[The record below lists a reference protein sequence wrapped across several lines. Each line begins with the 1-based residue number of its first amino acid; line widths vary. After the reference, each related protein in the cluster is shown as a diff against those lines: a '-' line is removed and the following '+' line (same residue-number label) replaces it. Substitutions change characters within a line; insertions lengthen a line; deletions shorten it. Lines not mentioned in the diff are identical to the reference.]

1 MDLNSLETEPQAVI
15 LLGETRITLLGTAHV
30 SRQSADKVREL
41 LSSGNYDAVAIELC
55 NSRYQAITNPDNLAK
70 MDLFQVLR
78 EGKTSMVMANLALS
92 AYQQKMANEL
102 GIEPGAEMKAAIEV
116 ADQQSIPVS
125 MIDREIGITLK
136 RIYRNIPWWRKLTLV
151 SALLASSL
159 SNEKVSED
167 DIEQLKQGDILE
179 SALSGLKENE
189 RSLFKPLIGERDQY
203 MALRLRSELADSNI
217 KNMLVVIGA
226 GHLKGMQTLL
236 EKIPAPTQQNIQ
248 KTLDELNA
256 IPAASRWPKLIPWL
270 IVAAIVAGFAIGFQK
285 SPQMGLG
292 MVIDWVLINGGL
304 SALGAALAW
313 AHPLTII
320 TAFLAAPLTSLNP
333 MIGAGMV
340 TAAMEVFL
348 RKPKV
353 GDFAQLKNDVT
364 NLSGWWKNRV
374 ARILLVF
381 FLSSMGSAIGTYVA
395 GFSIFQRLA
404 G

>member
-1 MDLNSLETEPQAVI
+1 MSNQEIEPQAVI

-30 SRQSADKVREL
+30 SRQSAEKVREL

-55 NSRYQAITNPDNLAK
+55 NSRYQAMSDPDKLAK

-102 GIEPGAEMKAAIEV
+102 GIEPGAEMKVAIEV
-116 ADQQSIPVS
+116 ADLQSIPIS
-125 MIDREIGITLK
+125 LIDREIGITLK
-136 RIYRNIPWWRKLTLV
+136 RIYRNIPWWRRLTLV
-151 SALLASSL
+151 SALLATSL
-159 SNEKVSED
+159 SNQKVSEE
-167 DIEQLKQGDILE
+167 DIEQLKQDDILE
-179 SALSGLKENE
+179 SALSGLKEND
-189 RSLFKPLIGERDQY
+189 RSLFEPLIGERDQY
-203 MALRLRSELADSNI
+203 MVSRLRTELVNSDI

-226 GHLKGMQTLL
+226 GHLKGMQALL
-236 EKIPAPTQQNIQ
+236 EKTPAPSEHDNQQ
-248 KTLDELNA
+248 TLSALNTV
-256 IPAASRWPKLIPWL
+256 PSASRWPKLIPWL
-270 IVAAIVAGFAIGFQK
+270 IVCAIVAGFAIGFQK
-285 SPQMGLG
+285 SPQMGID
-292 MVIDWVLINGGL
+292 MVVDWVLINGGL

-313 AHPLTII
+313 AHPITII

-353 GDFAQLKNDVT
+353 GDFSQLKTDVT
-364 NLSGWWKNRV
+364 QWRGWWKNRV

-381 FLSSMGSAIGTYVA
+381 FLSSLGSAIGTYVA
-395 GFSIFQRLA
+395 GFSIFHRLA

>member
-1 MDLNSLETEPQAVI
+1 MSNQEIEPQAVI

-55 NSRYQAITNPDNLAK
+55 NSRYQAMSDPDKLAK

-102 GIEPGAEMKAAIEV
+102 GIEPGAEMKVAIEV
-116 ADQQSIPVS
+116 ADFQSIPIS
-125 MIDREIGITLK
+125 LIDREIGITLK
-136 RIYRNIPWWRKLTLV
+136 RIYRNIPWWRRLTLV
-151 SALLASSL
+151 SALLATSL
-159 SNEKVSED
+159 SNQKVSEE
-167 DIEQLKQGDILE
+167 DIEQLKQDDILE
-179 SALSGLKENE
+179 SALSGLKEND
-189 RSLFKPLIGERDQY
+189 RSLFEPLIGERDQY
-203 MALRLRSELADSNI
+203 MVSRLRSELANSTI
-217 KNMLVVIGA
+217 ENMLVVIGA
-226 GHLKGMQTLL
+226 GHLKGMLALL
-236 EKIPAPTQQNIQ
+236 EKTPAPSEHDNQQ
-248 KTLDELNA
+248 TLNA
-256 IPAASRWPKLIPWL
+256 LNTIPSASRWPKLIPWL
-270 IVAAIVAGFAIGFQK
+270 IVCAIIAGFAIGFQK
-285 SPQMGLG
+285 SPQMGID

-313 AHPLTII
+313 AHPITII

-353 GDFAQLKNDVT
+353 GDFSQLKTDVT
-364 NLSGWWKNRV
+364 QWRGWWKNRV

-381 FLSSMGSAIGTYVA
+381 FLSSLGSAIGTYVA
-395 GFSIFQRLA
+395 GFSIFHRLT

>member
-55 NSRYQAITNPDNLAK
+55 NSRYQAITNPDNLAQ

-125 MIDREIGITLK
+125 MIDREIGTTLK

-236 EKIPAPTQQNIQ
+236 EKTPAPTQQNIQ
-248 KTLDELNA
+248 QTLDELNA
-256 IPAASRWPKLIPWL
+256 IPAASRWPKLIPWV
-270 IVAAIVAGFAIGFQK
+270 IVAAIVTGFAIGFQK

-364 NLSGWWKNRV
+364 KLSGWWKNRV

>member
-1 MDLNSLETEPQAVI
+1 LNTLETEPQAVI

-125 MIDREIGITLK
+125 MIDREIGTTLK

-226 GHLKGMQTLL
+226 GHLKGMQALL
-236 EKIPAPTQQNIQ
+236 EKTPPPTQQSIQ
-248 KTLDELNA
+248 QSLDDLNA
-256 IPAASRWPKLIPWL
+256 IPAASRWPK
-270 IVAAIVAGFAIGFQK
+270 
-285 SPQMGLG
+285 
-292 MVIDWVLINGGL
+292 
-304 SALGAALAW
+304 
-313 AHPLTII
+313 
-320 TAFLAAPLTSLNP
+320 
-333 MIGAGMV
+333 
-340 TAAMEVFL
+340 
-348 RKPKV
+348 
-353 GDFAQLKNDVT
+353 
-364 NLSGWWKNRV
+364 
-374 ARILLVF
+374 
-381 FLSSMGSAIGTYVA
+381 
-395 GFSIFQRLA
+395 
-404 G
+404 

>member
-1 MDLNSLETEPQAVI
+1 MNNQETEPQADI

-30 SRQSADKVREL
+30 SRQSADKVKEL
-41 LSSGNYDAVAIELC
+41 LSTGNYDAVAVELC
-55 NSRYQAITNPDNLAK
+55 NSRYQALTNPDNLAK
-70 MDLFQVLR
+70 MDLIQVLR
-78 EGKTSMVMANLALS
+78 EGKTSMVIANLALS
-92 AYQQKMANEL
+92 AYQQKMAAEL
-102 GIEPGAEMKAAIEV
+102 GIEPGAEMKMAIEI
-116 ADQQSIPVS
+116 ADQQTIPVS
-125 MIDREIGITLK
+125 VIDREIGTTLK
-136 RIYRNIPWWRKLTLV
+136 RIYHNIPWWRKLTLV
-151 SALLASSL
+151 SALLATSL
-159 SNEKVSED
+159 TNEKVSEE

-189 RSLFKPLIGERDQY
+189 RSLFEPLIGERDQY
-203 MALRLRSELADSNI
+203 MASRLRSELADSTI

-236 EKIPAPTQQNIQ
+236 EKTPAPTQQTIQ
-248 KTLDELNA
+248 QNLDDLNA
-256 IPAASRWPKLIPWL
+256 IPVASRWPKLIPWL

-353 GDFAQLKNDVT
+353 GDFAQLKKDVT
-364 NLSGWWKNRV
+364 KVSGWWKNRV

-381 FLSSMGSAIGTYVA
+381 FLSSLGSAIGTYVA

>member
-1 MDLNSLETEPQAVI
+1 LSNQEIEPQAVI

-55 NSRYQAITNPDNLAK
+55 NSRYQAMSDPDKLAK

-102 GIEPGAEMKAAIEV
+102 GIEPGAEMKVAIEV
-116 ADQQSIPVS
+116 ADFQSIPIS
-125 MIDREIGITLK
+125 LIDREIGITLK
-136 RIYRNIPWWRKLTLV
+136 RIYRNIPWWRRLTLV
-151 SALLASSL
+151 SALLATSL
-159 SNEKVSED
+159 SNQKVSEE
-167 DIEQLKQGDILE
+167 DIEQLKQDDILE
-179 SALSGLKENE
+179 SALSGLKEND
-189 RSLFKPLIGERDQY
+189 RSLFEPLIGERDQY
-203 MALRLRSELADSNI
+203 MVSRLRSELANSTI
-217 KNMLVVIGA
+217 ENMLVVIGA
-226 GHLKGMQTLL
+226 GHLKGMLALL
-236 EKIPAPTQQNIQ
+236 EKTPAPSEHDNQQ
-248 KTLDELNA
+248 TLNA
-256 IPAASRWPKLIPWL
+256 LNTIPSASRWPKLIPWL
-270 IVAAIVAGFAIGFQK
+270 IVCAIIAGFAIGFQK
-285 SPQMGLG
+285 SPQMGID
-292 MVIDWVLINGGL
+292 MVVDWVLINGGL

-313 AHPLTII
+313 AHPITII

-353 GDFAQLKNDVT
+353 GDFAQLKTDVT
-364 NLSGWWKNRV
+364 QWRGWWKNRV

-381 FLSSMGSAIGTYVA
+381 FLSSLGSAIGTYVA
-395 GFSIFQRLA
+395 GFSIFHRLA

>member
-1 MDLNSLETEPQAVI
+1 MNSLETEPQAVI

-55 NSRYQAITNPDNLAK
+55 NSRYQAITNPDNLAQ

-125 MIDREIGITLK
+125 MIDREIGTTLK

-236 EKIPAPTQQNIQ
+236 EKTPAPTQQTIQ
-248 KTLDELNA
+248 QTLDELNA
-256 IPAASRWPKLIPWL
+256 IPAASRWPKLIPWV
-270 IVAAIVAGFAIGFQK
+270 IVAAIVTGFAIGFQK

-364 NLSGWWKNRV
+364 KLSGWWKNRV

>member
-1 MDLNSLETEPQAVI
+1 MNSLATEPQAVI

-41 LSSGNYDAVAIELC
+41 LSTGDYDAVAVELC

-125 MIDREIGITLK
+125 MIDREIGTTLK

-203 MALRLRSELADSNI
+203 MALRLRAELADSNI

-226 GHLKGMQTLL
+226 GHLKGMQALL
-236 EKIPAPTQQNIQ
+236 EKTPPPTQQNIQ
-248 KTLDELNA
+248 QDLDELNT
-256 IPAASRWPKLIPWL
+256 IPVASRWPKLIPWL
-270 IVAAIVAGFAIGFQK
+270 IVVAIVTGFAIGFQK

-364 NLSGWWKNRV
+364 RLSGWWKNRV

-395 GFSIFQRLA
+395 GFSIFHRLA

>member
-1 MDLNSLETEPQAVI
+1 MDLNSLTTEPQAVI

-125 MIDREIGITLK
+125 MIDREIGTTLK

-159 SNEKVSED
+159 SNEKVSEE

-189 RSLFKPLIGERDQY
+189 RSLFEPLIGERDQY

-217 KNMLVVIGA
+217 
-226 GHLKGMQTLL
+226 
-236 EKIPAPTQQNIQ
+236 
-248 KTLDELNA
+248 
-256 IPAASRWPKLIPWL
+256 
-270 IVAAIVAGFAIGFQK
+270 
-285 SPQMGLG
+285 
-292 MVIDWVLINGGL
+292 
-304 SALGAALAW
+304 
-313 AHPLTII
+313 
-320 TAFLAAPLTSLNP
+320 
-333 MIGAGMV
+333 
-340 TAAMEVFL
+340 
-348 RKPKV
+348 
-353 GDFAQLKNDVT
+353 
-364 NLSGWWKNRV
+364 
-374 ARILLVF
+374 
-381 FLSSMGSAIGTYVA
+381 
-395 GFSIFQRLA
+395 
-404 G
+404 

>member
-1 MDLNSLETEPQAVI
+1 VI

-125 MIDREIGITLK
+125 MIDREIGTTLK

-226 GHLKGMQTLL
+226 GHLKGMQALL
-236 EKIPAPTQQNIQ
+236 EKTPPPTQQSIQ
-248 KTLDELNA
+248 QSLDDLNA

-270 IVAAIVAGFAIGFQK
+270 IVAAIVVGFAIGFQK

-364 NLSGWWKNRV
+364 QLSGWWKNRV

-395 GFSIFQRLA
+395 GFSIFHRLA

>member
-1 MDLNSLETEPQAVI
+1 
-15 LLGETRITLLGTAHV
+15 
-30 SRQSADKVREL
+30 
-41 LSSGNYDAVAIELC
+41 
-55 NSRYQAITNPDNLAK
+55 
-70 MDLFQVLR
+70 
-78 EGKTSMVMANLALS
+78 
-92 AYQQKMANEL
+92 
-102 GIEPGAEMKAAIEV
+102 
-116 ADQQSIPVS
+116 
-125 MIDREIGITLK
+125 MIDREIGTTLK

-151 SALLASSL
+151 SALLASTL

-167 DIEQLKQGDILE
+167 DIEQLKQGDMLE

-189 RSLFKPLIGERDQY
+189 RSLFEPLIGERDQY
-203 MALRLRSELADSNI
+203 MVSRLRSELADSNI

-236 EKIPAPTQQNIQ
+236 EKTPAPTQQSIQ
-248 KTLDELNA
+248 QALDKLDTV
-256 IPAASRWPKLIPWL
+256 PVASRWPKLIPWL
-270 IVAAIVAGFAIGFQK
+270 IVGAIVAGFAIGFQK
-285 SPQMGLG
+285 SPQMGMN
-292 MVIDWVLINGGL
+292 MVVDWVLINGGL

-313 AHPLTII
+313 AHPMTII

-353 GDFAQLKNDVT
+353 GDFAQLKTDVAQ
-364 NLSGWWKNRV
+364 LSGWWKNRV

>member
-1 MDLNSLETEPQAVI
+1 
-15 LLGETRITLLGTAHV
+15 
-30 SRQSADKVREL
+30 
-41 LSSGNYDAVAIELC
+41 
-55 NSRYQAITNPDNLAK
+55 
-70 MDLFQVLR
+70 
-78 EGKTSMVMANLALS
+78 
-92 AYQQKMANEL
+92 
-102 GIEPGAEMKAAIEV
+102 
-116 ADQQSIPVS
+116 
-125 MIDREIGITLK
+125 
-136 RIYRNIPWWRKLTLV
+136 
-151 SALLASSL
+151 
-159 SNEKVSED
+159 
-167 DIEQLKQGDILE
+167 
-179 SALSGLKENE
+179 
-189 RSLFKPLIGERDQY
+189 

-226 GHLKGMQTLL
+226 GHLKGMQALL
-236 EKIPAPTQQNIQ
+236 EKTPPPTQQNIQ
-248 KTLDELNA
+248 QDLDELNT
-256 IPAASRWPKLIPWL
+256 IPVASRWPKLIPWI

-364 NLSGWWKNRV
+364 RLSGWWKNRV